1 MSNELYHYGV
11 KGMKWGVRKKYEPTG
26 RTPSSGRSSSKDIRS
41 ENADELRKRI
51 RSLGDKP
58 GANTKRLIQ
67 EQERVDNEIAKT
79 NEHLNQRKREA
90 VSAYAKKHGISDD
103 ATLNDLFYAADMHK
117 DIGSTLKNDKTY
129 AELNKKFKSL
139 CDKGEKFYD
148 DDLWNSALV
157 KDLGYK
163 DTKEAHDYVEKL
175 IYGY

>member
-1 MSNELYHYGV
+1 MEYELYHHGV

-26 RTPSSGRSSSKDIRS
+26 SQSRSSKTPPRDIRS

-67 EQERVDNEIAKT
+67 EQDRVDNEITKT
-79 NEHLNQRKREA
+79 NERINQRKREV
-90 VSAYAKKHGISDD
+90 VSAYAKKHGISDTN
-103 ATLNDLFYAADMHK
+103 TLNDLFYAADMHK

-129 AELNKKFKSL
+129 SELNKKYKSL

-148 DDLWNSALV
+148 NDIWNSALV

-163 DTKEAHDYVEKL
+163 DTKEARDYVEEL